1 MTQVELAV
9 FQISR
14 RALPWLLT
22 AVVAATLPHAGHL
35 PPWLL
40 AMSALCVGWRWAVH
54 RGRLAYPPARV
65 QFLFALAVVA
75 GVFLHYRTLAGHEA
89 GTALLIAMF
98 SLKLLEMYR
107 ERDAYVVILLGYFV
121 AATAFLF
128 FFELAMAAY
137 VLGVALLFTA
147 ALTAINAGS
156 NTPRFE
162 PIKRASWLLLQ
173 SIPLALVL
181 FVVMPRI
188 GALWSIGLA
197 PTESTSGIGDTLTPG
212 SIGKLVL
219 SDALAFRV
227 DFVGVPPPPSQLY
240 WRGLT
245 LSEFDGRTWRQTPD
259 IARYPSLTWFAG
271 RTPAPW
277 AERLAQTMAAAP
289 RERLLQYTLMLE
301 PTQQPWLFALLV
313 PRPEQPDAGLV
324 FDHRLLAAGPVKT
337 LKRYQVTS
345 VAGVLRDVEPPPW
358 LLADNLRLPGNANP
372 QSRLWAVQMRA
383 AAGSDAAFAKR
394 VVAMFRDEGFVYTL
408 APPLLGQHAVDE
420 FLFGSKRGFCEN
432 YASSFVFLMRAA
444 GIPARVVVGYQG
456 GEFNPLGNTVQVR
469 QYDAHAWAEIW
480 LPEKGWVEFDPTA
493 VVAPERISSGS
504 GESIPGRSKPG
515 FSALAG
521 TMFGGSLAVLG
532 DAVDFL
538 NHNWNKWVIGFD
550 ERAQQ
555 GFLRQWL
562 GSLSPYRIG
571 LFVLGSGAVVVTV
584 LLLWM
589 FRGSLFVKVDP
600 VTREYRRF
608 CAAWAARGHARRDD
622 EGPYDYAQR
631 LRTAEPQRANAVQRF
646 IVLYAQLVYA
656 GKPVNGAALRVLR
669 KTRGWAT

>member
-9 FQISR
+9 FQVSR
-14 RALPWLLT
+14 RALPWLL
-22 AVVAATLPHAGHL
+22 AAMVAAILPHAGHL

-40 AMSALCVGWRWAVH
+40 VMSALCVGWRWAVH
-54 RGRLAYPPARV
+54 RGRLAYPPARL
-65 QFLFALAVVA
+65 QFLFALAVLA

-128 FFELAMAAY
+128 FFDLAMAAY

-181 FVVMPRI
+181 FVVMPRV

-197 PTESTSGIGDTLTPG
+197 PTESTSGVGDTLTPG

-219 SDALAFRV
+219 SDELAFRV
-227 DFVGVPPPPSQLY
+227 DFDGTVPPASQLY

-245 LSEFDGRTWRQTPD
+245 LSEFDGRSWRQTLD

-271 RTPAPW
+271 RPPAPW
-277 AERLAQTMAAAP
+277 AERLGQALAAAP
-289 RERLLQYTLMLE
+289 PERTLRYTLILE
-301 PTQQPWLFALLV
+301 PTQQPWIFTLLV

-324 FDHRLLAAGPVKT
+324 FDHRLRAVAPVKT

-345 VAGVLRDVEPPPW
+345 VAGVLRDVEPPDW
-358 LLADNLRLPGNANP
+358 LLEDNRLLPGKSNP
-372 QSRLWAVQMRA
+372 ESRLLAVQMRA
-383 AAGSDAAFAKR
+383 EAGSDADFAKR
-394 VVAMFRDEGFVYTL
+394 VVEIFRDEGFVYTL
-408 APPLLGQHAVDE
+408 TPPVLGEHAVDE
-420 FLFGSKRGFCEN
+420 FIFGEKRGFCEH
-432 YASSFVFLMRAA
+432 YASAFVFLMRAA
-444 GIPARVVVGYQG
+444 GIPARVIVGYQG

-480 LPEKGWVEFDPTA
+480 LPEKGWIEFDPTA

-504 GESIPGRSKPG
+504 GESIAGRNKSG
-515 FSALAG
+515 FSAFAG
-521 TMFGGSLAVLG
+521 TMFGGPLAALG
-532 DAVDFL
+532 DAASFL

-571 LFVLGSGAVVVTV
+571 LFVLASGAVVVTV
-584 LLLWM
+584 LMLWM

-608 CAAWAARGHARRDD
+608 CAAWDTRGYRRRDD

-631 LRTAEPQRANAVQRF
+631 LRAAEPRRANAVQRF
-646 IVLYAQLVYA
+646 IVLYVQLVYA
-656 GKPVNGAALRVLR
+656 GKPVNAVALRALR
-669 KTRGWAT
+669 EARGWAA